1 MNYWDQYKEGIEKV
15 HAGLFDLLPERDL
28 PLIVLRGHV
37 LIEELMTELI
47 DQLSKKPEILK
58 DAGFSFNQK
67 LCIVH
72 AVFGDI
78 KNVPTFYDCIENLN
92 NLRNCYSQDLAPEDI
107 RREVIAFIHLFLND
121 EGHPVVPPD
130 DKFTDDGITRHLRKC
145 IVMLLIGL
153 QGALEGYR
161 AATKFER
168 RDEMPDR
175 TK

>member
-1 MNYWDQYKEGIEKV
+1 M
-15 HAGLFDLLPERDL
+15 LFDLLPERDL

-47 DQLSKKPEILK
+47 DQLSKKPEAVK
-58 DAGFSFNQK
+58 KAGLSYYQK

-92 NLRNCYSQDLAPEDI
+92 TLRNRYSQDLAPEDI
-107 RREVIAFIHLFLND
+107 RRDVIAFIHLFLND

-130 DKFTDDGITRHLRKC
+130 DKFTDEDVVRHLRKC

-168 RDEMPDR
+168 RDEISQH
-175 TK
+175 TQS